1 MPVEEDQP
9 EVVEEP
15 QSEYQPEES
24 PPGNF
29 SYTTTV
35 APLPGNM
42 SEITIKIRVPSNA
55 VSNLT
60 AQGGNSDEES
70 IKDIVTTSLF
80 GGRKTRQNKKNGKKQ
95 KKTIRKRK

>member
-1 MPVEEDQP
+1 
-9 EVVEEP
+9 
-15 QSEYQPEES
+15 
-24 PPGNF
+24 
-29 SYTTTV
+29 
-35 APLPGNM
+35 M

-80 GGRKTRQNKKNGKKQ
+80 GGRKTRQNKNKGKKQ